1 MWLKSVSFKETRTVD
16 GVEVEIAELL
26 WADGSGSFEVVDAQ
40 AQELI
45 GFTDS
50 MPSDTA
56 LQGLVRTYLMRS

>member
-1 MWLKSVSFKETRTVD
+1 MWLKGVSFKETRTVD
-16 GVEVEIAELL
+16 GVEVEIIELL
-26 WADGSGSFEVVDAQ
+26 WADGSRSFEFVDAQ

-50 MPSDTA
+50 MPSDTS